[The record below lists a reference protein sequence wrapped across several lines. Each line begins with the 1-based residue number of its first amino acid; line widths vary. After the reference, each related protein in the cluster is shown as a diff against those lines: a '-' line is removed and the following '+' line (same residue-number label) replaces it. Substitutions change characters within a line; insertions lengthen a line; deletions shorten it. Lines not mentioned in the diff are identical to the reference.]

1 MSIRNRMTW
10 AAGRSASAA
19 PATPGYGTEDQEHPA
34 HQQDPAYEKYKKGDP
49 DAWAETPKAP
59 PYPQGNPPATP
70 GYDVEDQDHPAHKEQ
85 PRNPKSARFM
95 RAAVERKAAKCLR
108 IARHLLGKKATVS
121 AVEDQALDLMDWSD
135 SRIDSTLGRLAGGFM
150 ASDFD
155 GFGDPMVDD
164 FDGDVDDGFL
174 DDDDDLDLMLAS
186 APSKGSELDGVMAAL
201 TALTSQVASLK
212 NANQNDPKGPTLA
225 PKAKSEEAA
234 RQPSKA
240 AAEDEGKEEDK
251 AEDKAEDKPWEGE
264 KKEGAER
271 KAARKFFASMDTD
284 RDGFVMKADWKAA
297 EDLFAALDTDN
308 DGILAEDEV
317 VAALA
322 PQVEA
327 PVVGLTAVEAALVAS
342 MTAAY
347 AKKAKAKKSEDEED
361 EEEAPAASKKAKAKK
376 SEDED
381 EEEEA
386 PAASKKSKKVKAK
399 KSEDEED
406 DEEEAPAASKKA
418 KSKKSEDED
427 DEEEAPA
434 AAKKAKSKKA
444 AEEDDEG
451 EDEGDDET
459 ASKKACGED
468 AGVFGLAEDPM
479 GLADGSDD
487 IMGDDEEALL
497 ASIFGGK
504 AASKVKAKKS
514 EDEDEDDDEEEAPA
528 ASKKAKKSEDE
539 DDEGE
544 DEEEAPAASKK
555 AKKSEDEDEDDEEG
569 EDEEEKAAAKK
580 AVRLASRT
588 ASQRPQARKASTGV
602 RTVGAQVRVASGGGK
617 EVDDLSRLWESSPD
631 VSKVFGN

>member
-34 HQQDPAYEKYKKGDP
+34 HQADPAYEKYKKGDP

-155 GFGDPMVDD
+155 GFDDPMVDD

-347 AKKAKAKKSEDEED
+347 AKKAKSKKSEDEED
-361 EEEAPAASKKAKAKK
+361 EEEAPAASKKAKSKK
-376 SEDED
+376 SEDEEEEE

-386 PAASKKSKKVKAK
+386 PAASKKSKKVKA
-399 KSEDEED
+399 
-406 DEEEAPAASKKA
+406 
-418 KSKKSEDED
+418 KKSEDED

-514 EDEDEDDDEEEAPA
+514 EDEDEGDDEEEAPAASKKAKKSEDEEDDEEDEEEAPA

-539 DDEGE
+539 DD
-544 DEEEAPAASKK
+544 D
-555 AKKSEDEDEDDEEG
+555 EG